1 MTDDFVNLE
10 YAYKL
15 HDTKNKKKII
25 SKKSRREKRNSK
37 IKFEQLREK
46 YWVSKKQQFRHYMF
60 INRDVT
66 YEIVTQTDL
75 VTRWEAFKMT
85 SPCDTK
91 T

>member
-1 MTDDFVNLE
+1 
-10 YAYKL
+10 
-15 HDTKNKKKII
+15 
-25 SKKSRREKRNSK
+25 
-37 IKFEQLREK
+37 
-46 YWVSKKQQFRHYMF
+46 MF
-60 INRDVT
+60 INRDVI